1 VKKVGIF
8 SSFIRGSET
17 DTSDIDILIKLE
29 KDKESFRNY
38 MELKF
43 FLEDNFNRKVDLVI
57 IENIKPLIKQSIL
70 RKAIYV

>member
-1 VKKVGIF
+1 MKKVGIF